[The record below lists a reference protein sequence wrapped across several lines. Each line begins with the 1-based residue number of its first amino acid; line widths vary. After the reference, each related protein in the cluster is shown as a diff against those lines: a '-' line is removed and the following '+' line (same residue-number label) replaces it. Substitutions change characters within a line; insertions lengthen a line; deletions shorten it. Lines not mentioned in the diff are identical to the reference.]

1 MKNNRL
7 IYLILLSLGII
18 AGVLYFSQS
27 SGTLRKEL
35 KDFAIEDTAS
45 ITKLFL
51 ADAKNNTVLL
61 EKQKNGSWLIDKKFK
76 ARKDAINNI
85 LLTIKRVEVK
95 YPVPESELKTII
107 SQLASNATK
116 VEIYLN
122 GKNKP
127 EKIYYVGHATQNQYG
142 TYMLL
147 EKNEKKSSVPFVTHI
162 PGFFGYLST
171 RFFAQPFL
179 WRDREIFALSSE
191 KIKSVTVENIE
202 EPETSFTIE
211 QTSAQQFKLLNYKKI
226 ALSQFDTA
234 SVYNYLNR
242 FSAIYFEQLAAELSA
257 EKIDSIT
264 ASKPFHVFTVTD
276 FENNTKIVKTFHMP
290 NYKGTVDHEG
300 NLLPW
305 DVDRM
310 YALIIYP
317 DQSSDFAFVQFA
329 TFDKIIAEINR
340 FSIHSFVEK

>member
-1 MKNNRL
+1 MSSNRL

-18 AGVLYFSQS
+18 AGILYLSQN
-27 SGTLRKEL
+27 SGTLSKEL
-35 KDFAIEDTAS
+35 KDFAIEDTAN

-51 ADAKNNTVLL
+51 ADAKNNSVLL
-61 EKQKNGSWLIDKKFK
+61 EKQSNGTWLIDKKFK
-76 ARKDAINNI
+76 ARKDAIENI

-107 SQLASNATK
+107 SQLSSNATK

-127 EKIYYVGHATQNQYG
+127 EKVYYVGHATQNQFG

-147 EKNEKKSSVPFVTHI
+147 EKSGKKSSVPFVTHI

-179 WRDREIFALSSE
+179 WRDREIFTLSPE
-191 KIKSVTVENIE
+191 KIKSITVENTE
-202 EPETSFTIE
+202 EPETSFTIQ
-211 QTSAQQFKLLNYKKI
+211 QTSAQQFKLLNHKKI

-242 FSAIYFEQLAAELSA
+242 FSAIYFEQIAAEI
-257 EKIDSIT
+257 ETTKKDSILSST
-264 ASKPFHVFTVTD
+264 PFHIFTLTD
-276 FENNTKIVKTFHMP
+276 TDNKVKIVKTFHMP
-290 NYKGTVDHEG
+290 NHKGTVDHEG
-300 NLLPW
+300 HLFPW

-310 YALIIYP
+310 FAQIIYP
-317 DQSSDFAFVQFA
+317 DQSSDFVFVQFA
-329 TFDKIIAEINR
+329 TFDKIISEINQ
-340 FSIHSFVEK
+340 FSTASFVEK